1 MSKLTCLTL
10 GNSTVYGLDHVGA
23 LTYLEERGILSEIK
37 TIIASSSSAFIGLL
51 LILGLKVSDI
61 MTFCLELRRESSF
74 NNLSLLRE
82 GQLMDINIL
91 KVKLFKIISEKIS
104 IIPTCQELYD
114 ITRINYTT
122 VAYNINDGKTVY
134 FNRKYTP
141 TVNILDAV
149 LASCSVQ
156 FLYGAYKLDG
166 RYYVSGI
173 NSNPYPHA
181 TDDVIGIGIC
191 YDYTELIKASMSED
205 AAIIQKLAQ
214 FFIPIQELINKNIKV
229 CKNYRH
235 VRLFD
240 LTYTGDLSTITK
252 GYDAAA
258 TELSEKMTN

>member
-1 MSKLTCLTL
+1 MYKPTCLTL

-23 LTYLEERGILSEIK
+23 LTYLEENGILGEIK

-51 LILGLKVSDI
+51 LVLGLKVTDI
-61 MTFCLELRRESSF
+61 MTFCLELRREASF

-82 GQLMDINIL
+82 GQLMDINVL
-91 KVKLFKIISEKIS
+91 KDKLFKIITEKIS
-104 IIPTCQELYD
+104 IVPTCQELYD
-114 ITRINYTT
+114 LTRINYTT
-122 VAYNINDGKTVY
+122 VAYDVENGKTVY

-141 TVNILDAV
+141 TVNVLDAV

-156 FLYGAYKLDG
+156 FLYGAYKIESH
-166 RYYVSGI
+166 YYVSGI

-181 TDDVIGIGIC
+181 ADDIVGVGIC
-191 YDYTELIKASMSED
+191 YDYTELIKASMGEN
-205 AAIIQKLAQ
+205 ATVIQKLAQ

-235 VRLFD
+235 IRLYD

-252 GYDAAA
+252 GYNSAA
-258 TELSEKMTN
+258 TELTEKMTN